1 MRPSLAH
8 LLGVSLVNV
17 PVALQGFGLP
27 CPAAIKFR
35 INEY

>member
-8 LLGVSLVNV
+8 LLKVSLLNV
-17 PVALQGFGLP
+17 PVALQGVGLEF
-27 CPAAIKFR
+27 PAAIKLL